1 MFIGM
6 MRTNVGAKG
15 KAQPHYN
22 YIMAEGRYTKKADE
36 IEYKESGNLPRWARD
51 ITQPN
56 CGNVPTCLSEN
67 GSTYREHIIGLPREL
82 NQAQRMKLVKEWVV
96 NEMGTNKPY
105 FWQSIIR
112 LQAMVRNN
120 HTCI

>member
-1 MFIGM
+1 MSIGM

-51 ITQPN
+51 NQPN
-56 CGNVPTCLSEN
+56 CGNVPTCLRRKMARLTVNILSV
-67 GSTYREHIIGLPREL
+67 YR
-82 NQAQRMKLVKEWVV
+82 V
-96 NEMGTNKPY
+96 
-105 FWQSIIR
+105 S
-112 LQAMVRNN
+112 
-120 HTCI
+120 

>member
-1 MFIGM
+1 MSIGM

-36 IEYKESGNLPRWARD
+36 IEYKAEICHAGRE

-56 CGNVPTCLSEN
+56 CGNVPTCLSEKMARLTVN
-67 GSTYREHIIGLPREL
+67 ILSVYR
-82 NQAQRMKLVKEWVV
+82 V
-96 NEMGTNKPY
+96 
-105 FWQSIIR
+105 S
-112 LQAMVRNN
+112 
-120 HTCI
+120 

>member
-1 MFIGM
+1 MSIGM

-36 IEYKESGNLPRWARD
+36 IEYKESGICHAGRE

-56 CGNVPTCLSEN
+56 CGNVPTCLSEKWLD
-67 GSTYREHIIGLPREL
+67 LP
-82 NQAQRMKLVKEWVV
+82 
-96 NEMGTNKPY
+96 
-105 FWQSIIR
+105 
-112 LQAMVRNN
+112 
-120 HTCI
+120 

>member
-1 MFIGM
+1 MSIGM

-36 IEYKESGNLPRWARD
+36 IEYKESGNLPRWAK

-56 CGNVPTCLSEN
+56 CGNVPTCLSEKMARLTVN
-67 GSTYREHIIGLPREL
+67 ILSVYR
-82 NQAQRMKLVKEWVV
+82 V
-96 NEMGTNKPY
+96 
-105 FWQSIIR
+105 S
-112 LQAMVRNN
+112 
-120 HTCI
+120 